1 MNKLLKEQKG
11 LILSTVSVLFVLV
24 LWELI
29 SHYKIVDP
37 LFISSPLAIASA
49 AIVMFGEARFWS
61 DLGISG
67 YEFVVGFGLAVCLGI
82 PLGVFSG
89 WNKTFYHLVNPYIS
103 AMYVTPR
110 VALMPVIIIAFGI
123 GPASK
128 IVVVFLMSL
137 FPIIMNA
144 QRAMHTLDQNLIK
157 AARAFTASEWQI
169 FRTIALP
176 STVPFLLTGIRL
188 GIGQGLIGVVVGEL
202 FASTAGIG
210 YQLTNAGQNLQTDR
224 MFVGVAVIATIGIIL
239 TSIVGMIEK
248 HFSSWRPEKEH

>member
-1 MNKLLKEQKG
+1 MKKTLKDQRG
-11 LILSTVSVLFVLV
+11 ILLSTFSVVAVLL

-29 SHYKIVDP
+29 SRFEIIDP

-49 AIVMFGEARFWS
+49 AVVMFGEARFWS

-67 YEFVVGFGLAVCLGI
+67 YEFVVGFGLAVLIGI

-89 WNKTFYHLVNPYIS
+89 WNKTFYYLVNPYIS

-157 AARAFTASEWQI
+157 SARAFTASEWQI

-210 YQLTNAGQNLQTDR
+210 FQLTNAGQNLQTDR
-224 MFVGVAVIATIGIIL
+224 MFVGVAVIAAVGILL
-239 TSIVGMIEK
+239 TTVVGMIEK
-248 HFSSWRPEKEH
+248 HFSSWRPEKEQ